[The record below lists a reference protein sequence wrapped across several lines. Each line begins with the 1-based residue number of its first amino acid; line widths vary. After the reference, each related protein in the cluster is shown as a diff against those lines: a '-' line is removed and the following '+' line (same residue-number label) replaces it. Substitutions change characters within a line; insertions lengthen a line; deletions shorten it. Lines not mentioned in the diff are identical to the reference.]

1 MKKLDMRFDE
11 ITFKNFI
18 GQTFHEYRCAHL
30 KQKAATVLRIVQDW
44 I

>member
-18 GQTFHEYRCAHL
+18 GQTFHKYRCDP
-30 KQKAATVLRIVQDW
+30 IVYTSPVS
-44 I
+44 